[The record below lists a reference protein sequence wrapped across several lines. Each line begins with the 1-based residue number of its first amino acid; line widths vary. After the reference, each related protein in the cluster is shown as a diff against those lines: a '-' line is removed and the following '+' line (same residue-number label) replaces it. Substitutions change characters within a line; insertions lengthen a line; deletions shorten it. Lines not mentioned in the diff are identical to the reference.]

1 MSHKEYK
8 FLAAAG
14 VLVGTVGGAAMLA
27 DAKAGGAVAVGTG
40 IVLVVAAVVG
50 FLWNDQ

>member
-14 VLVGTVGGAAMLA
+14 VVVGTAGGAAMLA
-27 DAKAGGAVAVGTG
+27 DATAGGVFAIGTG
-40 IVLVVAAVVG
+40 VLLVMAAVVG